1 VKNLYFITKI
11 FNAIESRDPHHELE
25 KAFEE
30 IFSLGCQEQYRQGV
44 AQFVR
49 FMGAFYDYIRDDDEY
64 LDLMRSADAPPQ
76 PGIEIV
82 IERNGACLA
91 EITYRYMRTMRTIK
105 KVAPGKF
112 VLKLKIGRVIW
123 SGELTKEDLIWTEAF
138 PGDELRLAAK
148 TERASKMVS
157 RTVRVFNDEIILQV
171 IPGIEH
177 GNIDILFKG
186 AKID

>member
-1 VKNLYFITKI
+1 MKNLYFITKI

-30 IFSLGCQEQYRQGV
+30 IFSLGCQEQYRRGV

-91 EITYRYMRTMRTIK
+91 EITYQYRRTMRTITN
-105 KVAPGKF
+105 VAPGHF
-112 VLKLKIGRVIW
+112 ILKLAIGRVIW
-123 SGELTKEDLIWTEAF
+123 SGELTRRDLKWSEAF
-138 PGDELRLAAK
+138 PDEGLRLAAK
-148 TERASKMVS
+148 TEQAATKVS
-157 RTVRVFNDEIILQV
+157 RIVRLFNDEIILQV